1 MKGRENMTCRFIEE
15 YANFK
20 IKLLEKRRGCEE
32 IYGISDTQIDKGINK
47 IKTSVKAARKGI
59 ITVDECMMTIAQCFY

>member
-1 MKGRENMTCRFIEE
+1 MTCRFIEE

-32 IYGISDTQIDKGINK
+32 IYRISDAQIDESINK
-47 IKTSVKAARKGI
+47 IKTSVKYARQGL

>member
-1 MKGRENMTCRFIEE
+1 MTCRFIEE

-32 IYGISDTQIDKGINK
+32 IYRISDEQINDSISK
-47 IKTSVKAARKGI
+47 IKTAVKNARRGL